1 MLEFPCPPPGD
12 LSDPGINPVSPE
24 TPGSPAVGGKVRVI
38 GNMEA
43 LEEEKERRNRKRG
56 R

>member
-1 MLEFPCPPPGD
+1 
-12 LSDPGINPVSPE
+12 
-24 TPGSPAVGGKVRVI
+24 VGGKVRVI